1 MKFLPLIWKN
11 IWRRKFRTTFT
22 LLSIFIAFVLFG
34 ILMTIRMSFSFGVEV
49 AGADRLVLIH
59 KVSLIMP
66 LPVSYQPRLQQ
77 TPGVEIATHN
87 TWFGGIYQDPANF
100 FANIAVEPDAFL
112 KIYREFRVPPD
123 QVGAWQKDRQGAI
136 VGRDLAE
143 RFGWKIGDRVP
154 LTATIWQPKQGG
166 TTWEFNIVGIYD
178 GDEGV
183 DKTQMFFRYDYLD
196 ENRSQGQGL
205 VGWYVVKIADAAQAV
220 DLSRTFDE
228 MFANSP
234 AETKT
239 TTEKGFVEGFA
250 KQMGDIGA
258 IMITISST
266 VLFMFGLVAASTMA
280 QSVRE
285 RTSELVV
292 LKTLGFS
299 GASILALVLAESLF
313 IAFAG
318 GLLGLGLAWL
328 IVQQGDPTNGMLA
341 IFVLP
346 ARDLVIGVALM
357 ALMGILAGLMPAVG
371 AMRLRITDALRR
383 T

>member
-22 LLSIFIAFVLFG
+22 LLSIFIAFMLFG
-34 ILMTIRMSFSFGVEV
+34 ILMTIRMSFSFGVDV

-66 LPVSYQPRLQQ
+66 LPVSYEPRLQQ

-87 TWFGGIYQDPANF
+87 TWFGGIYQDPTNF
-100 FANIAVEPDAFL
+100 FANIAVEPDSFL
-112 KIYREFRVPPD
+112 KVYREFRLPPE
-123 QVGAWQKDRQGAI
+123 QVEAWRKDRQGAI
-136 VGRDLAE
+136 VGRDLAQ

-196 ENRSQGQGL
+196 ENRAQGQGL
-205 VGWYVVKIADAAQAV
+205 VGWYIVKIADPSQAV
-220 DLSRTFDE
+220 ALSRTFDE

-285 RTSELVV
+285 RTSELAV

-299 GASILALVLAESLF
+299 GPSILALVLAESLF

-346 ARDLVIGVALM
+346 TRDLVIGVALM
-357 ALMGILAGLMPAVG
+357 AAIGILAGLMPAVG